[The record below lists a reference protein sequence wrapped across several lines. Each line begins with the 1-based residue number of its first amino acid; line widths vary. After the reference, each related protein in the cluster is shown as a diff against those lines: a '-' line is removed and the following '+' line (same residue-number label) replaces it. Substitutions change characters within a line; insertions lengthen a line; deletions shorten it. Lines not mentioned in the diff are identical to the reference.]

1 MCECVC
7 IAQVKAVSASEVPAG
22 IPIVYQ
28 AKLQLPRGLYNLTMT
43 VAPLTKGKPEH

>member
-1 MCECVC
+1 MCEFVC

-22 IPIVYQ
+22 IPIIYQ

-43 VAPLTKGKPEH
+43 VAPLTKGKPE